1 MYQGNVTVEHTVE
14 KNVRLF
20 CPRVAVHENA
30 VSSIEVFANPV
41 PGHFVLYGHVR
52 PRALAQKEALARQR
66 AQLLHLVALVE
77 AYILCIHY
85 THTHTHTHIYT
96 HTHTHIYTHTHTHT
110 YYIDT
115 YILYYIYVCIH
126 LNIIHPHAHTQTH
139 HGCCR

>member
-85 THTHTHTHIYT
+85 THTHTHTH
-96 HTHTHIYTHTHTHT
+96 THIYTHTHTFTHT
-110 YYIDT
+110 
-115 YILYYIYVCIH
+115 
-126 LNIIHPHAHTQTH
+126 HTHTFTH
-139 HGCCR
+139 THTHIRIT

>member
-85 THTHTHTHIYT
+85 THTHTHTHTHTFTHTHTHTFT
-96 HTHTHIYTHTHTHT
+96 HTHTHIRIT
-110 YYIDT
+110 
-115 YILYYIYVCIH
+115 
-126 LNIIHPHAHTQTH
+126 
-139 HGCCR
+139 